1 MYFLMYFIWKNSNI
15 KLFFFIF
22 QIMCSTLAIIAGAA
36 VNMECI
42 PELLNPIVKP
52 LMESIKRERCQ
63 IIQQLA
69 AQYLVK
75 LLDLVRNRNP
85 NPINKI
91 VINLCHLLKSD
102 NDFTPRIVST
112 LIFILF
118 QNWRIFM
125 NSFKIHRPK
134 WTRV

>member
-1 MYFLMYFIWKNSNI
+1 MLSSTIHLLFIR
-15 KLFFFIF
+15 
-22 QIMCSTLAIIAGAA
+22 STLAILAGAT
-36 VNMECI
+36 VNMESI
-42 PELLNPIVKP
+42 PDRLNPVVKP

-75 LLDLVRNRNP
+75 LLDFVRNRNP

-102 NDFTPRIVST
+102 LEFTPRIVCFIFLT
-112 LIFILF
+112 LILF
-118 QNWRIFM
+118 F
-125 NSFKIHRPK
+125 F
-134 WTRV
+134 

>member
-1 MYFLMYFIWKNSNI
+1 
-15 KLFFFIF
+15 
-22 QIMCSTLAIIAGAA
+22 
-36 VNMECI
+36 MESI
-42 PELLNPIVKP
+42 PDRLNPVVKP

-75 LLDLVRNRNP
+75 SLDFVRNRNP

-102 NDFTPRIVST
+102 LEFTPRIVRLHFFCISYIT
-112 LIFILF
+112 LESILNEIFLF
-118 QNWRIFM
+118 QMFALDGYGEND
-125 NSFKIHRPK
+125 HRF
-134 WTRV
+134 

>member
-1 MYFLMYFIWKNSNI
+1 MNL
-15 KLFFFIF
+15 
-22 QIMCSTLAIIAGAA
+22 
-36 VNMECI
+36 ECI
-42 PELLNPIVKP
+42 PDLLNPVVKP

-102 NDFTPRIVST
+102 NEFTPRIVSK
-112 LIFILF
+112 LQELF
-118 QNWRIFM
+118 SESIARSNHI
-125 NSFKIHRPK
+125 SFFFL
-134 WTRV
+134 

>member
-1 MYFLMYFIWKNSNI
+1 MFEFLV
-15 KLFFFIF
+15 FFF
-22 QIMCSTLAIIAGAA
+22 STSAILAGAT
-36 VNMECI
+36 VNMESI
-42 PELLNPIVKP
+42 PERLNPVVKP

-102 NDFTPRIVST
+102 LEFTPRIVSC
-112 LIFILF
+112 LF
-118 QNWRIFM
+118 LLV
-125 NSFKIHRPK
+125 IHQIC
-134 WTRV
+134 